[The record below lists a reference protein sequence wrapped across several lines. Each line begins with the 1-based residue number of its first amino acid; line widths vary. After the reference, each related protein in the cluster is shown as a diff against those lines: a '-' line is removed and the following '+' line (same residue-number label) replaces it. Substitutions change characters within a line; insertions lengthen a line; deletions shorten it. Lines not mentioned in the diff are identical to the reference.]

1 VEQLL
6 EEQVVQD
13 LEDEEG
19 AEKSPAQKSP
29 VEKSPAEDLPPVLQ
43 AKEEKSFLV
52 LCPQSGQA
60 GILAVLDWSRSN

>member
-1 VEQLL
+1 MEQLL

-19 AEKSPAQKSP
+19 AEKSPAEKSP
-29 VEKSPAEDLPPVLQ
+29 VEKSLAEDLPPVLQ

-52 LCPQSGQA
+52 LYPQSGQA
-60 GILAVLDWSRSN
+60 GILVALDWSRSN

>member
-1 VEQLL
+1 M
-6 EEQVVQD
+6 QD

-19 AEKSPAQKSP
+19 AEKSPAEKSPVQKSP
-29 VEKSPAEDLPPVLQ
+29 VEKSLAEDLPPVLQ